1 MRPMRRA
8 TEQAGRAEHDAV
20 LLPGARTVQVLRSAS
35 RREVRAMT
43 QQDARE
49 RASGTERDAIIV
61 AAIEVLRAARS
72 FGGPN
77 RGVGGKDSEAWVVKA
92 LRSYRDAIYAAAK
105 REDEERIAALR
116 VGAQEMVAMQEAL
129 YGPCEPECECSTAQ
143 LKAVLD
149 GIPFGPPQER
159 ALRVAAQQVV
169 DDYLAGVPML
179 RVSITELRRA
189 LAGQTEEVV
198 S

>member
-1 MRPMRRA
+1 M
-8 TEQAGRAEHDAV
+8 
-20 LLPGARTVQVLRSAS
+20 S
-35 RREVRAMT
+35 

-49 RASGTERDAIIV
+49 RAMPSTEAINSAYDSGHRDGLKSGITIG
-61 AAIEVLRAARS
+61 R
-72 FGGPN
+72 N
-77 RGVGGKDSEAWVVKA
+77 RQ
-92 LRSYRDAIYAAAK
+92 K
-105 REDEERIAALR
+105 REDEQHIAALR

-189 LAGQTEEVV
+189 LAGQAEEVV